1 MYIELTRQP
10 IQMDQLLAS
19 VQDEDCGAVVL
30 FIGTTRRKT
39 KAADGNV
46 RTTAT
51 LHYDAYEP
59 MAKKSLAALFEES
72 LQQFPLHTVGVIHRL
87 GEVPVSQASIALA
100 VSSPHRADGYA
111 ASVWLMDQIKT
122 IVPIWKREI
131 YQDGSEGWVHPG
143 ADAS

>member
-1 MYIELTRQP
+1 MTIELTRQP
-10 IQMDQLLAS
+10 IQTDELLS
-19 VQDEDCGAVVL
+19 RVQNEDCGAVVL

-39 KAADGNV
+39 KTGDGNV

-51 LHYDAYEP
+51 LYYDAYEP
-59 MAKKSLAALFEES
+59 MAKKALATLFEECK
-72 LQQFPLHTVGVIHRL
+72 QQWPIHAAGVIHRL

-122 IVPIWKREI
+122 VVPIWKREI
-131 YQDGSEGWVHPG
+131 YQDGSEEWVHPG
-143 ADAS
+143 ADES